1 MNQNKP
7 FITSFECEVIAEP
20 VVPEIENLEEMG
32 FSVEEIVS
40 LVWLRDWY
48 QSGGSDRAEVV
59 RHLEFLKL
67 LVSNSKM
74 AL

>member
-7 FITSFECEVIAEP
+7 FITSFEGEVIAEL
-20 VVPEIENLEEMG
+20 VVPEIENLEEWG
-32 FSVEEIVS
+32 FSTEEIVS

-67 LVSNSKM
+67 LVMNGKM

>member
-7 FITSFECEVIAEP
+7 FITSFEGEVIAEP
-20 VVPEIENLEEMG
+20 VVPEIENLEEWG
-32 FSVEEIVS
+32 FSTEEIVS

-67 LVSNSKM
+67 LVMNGKM